1 MTDPSLKCAGD
12 GDHLANTTE
21 SSDDENETTAPP
33 HNANKDD
40 DDEEV
45 DPALA
50 SGLLAEPDGAFAEFR
65 RRVINEHAVR
75 APEEVVDVEF
85 FSFICAKK

>member
-21 SSDDENETTAPP
+21 SSDDENETP
-33 HNANKDD
+33 HNANEDD
-40 DDEEV
+40 DEEEEV